1 MKGEARGRWRE
12 MNDILVVLGG
22 IAAIGWVNWY
32 FFVAG
37 GTSGEARV
45 LVGGVQEIA
54 IRVAGGYEPAS
65 VKVKRGI
72 PVRLVFDRQE
82 TSSCSEE
89 VVLPDYGIRK
99 FLPPHQRTTVE
110 FTPTEAG
117 LYEFTCGMG
126 MLRGRIIVEDGEG
139 E

>member
-1 MKGEARGRWRE
+1 M
-12 MNDILVVLGG
+12 VVLGG
-22 IAAIGWVNWY
+22 VAAIAWVNWY

-45 LVGGVQEIA
+45 VGAGIQEIA
-54 IRVAGGYEPAS
+54 IRVAGGYEPAT
-65 VKVKRGI
+65 VRVKRGL
-72 PVRLVFDRQE
+72 PVRLVFDREE

-99 FLPPHQRTTVE
+99 FLPPHKRTTVE

-117 LYEFTCGMG
+117 TYEFTCGMG
-126 MLRGRIIVEDGEG
+126 MLRGRIMVEDGG
-139 E
+139 KA